1 MEEKRL
7 FQNKINIARS
17 LLKDQAYKLIKDAI
31 SNGELAPGE
40 FYSQDKLSSELGI
53 SRTPVR
59 EAILELQSE
68 GILVIHRGRGI
79 EVVSLSKKDL
89 WEIFEMRRA
98 LEVRA
103 CEIVAERI
111 CNGSCNCS
119 ELFQKLDDI
128 MEEQIESAAQ
138 GDKTEFLAGDKQFH
152 QIIALASENNRMFDA
167 IKDLRDK
174 ITYVGAYAIFRS
186 NRMDD
191 VIKEHQNIIEA
202 LKLKN
207 PEKTRAA
214 LVKHLEGT
222 FGEIIEALKEKK
234 LVIPDKK
241 K

>member
-31 SNGELAPGE
+31 SNGELTPGK
-40 FYSQDKLSSELGI
+40 FYSQDKLSNELGI

-79 EVVSLSKKDL
+79 EVVSLSRKDL

-103 CEIVAERI
+103 CEMAAEKI
-111 CNGSCNCS
+111 GS
-119 ELFQKLDDI
+119 ELYQKLD
-128 MEEQIESAAQ
+128 QIIEMQKESVLQ
-138 GDKTEFLAGDKQFH
+138 EDKTEFLAGDKQFH
-152 QIIALASENNRMFDA
+152 EIIAEAAENTRMFNA

-186 NRMDD
+186 NRMSEI
-191 VIKEHQNIIEA
+191 IKEHQKIVEA
-202 LKLKN
+202 LKLKD
-207 PEKTRAA
+207 PQKVRLA
-214 LVKHLEGT
+214 LEKHLEGT
-222 FGEIIEALKEKK
+222 FGEIIDALKEKK
-234 LVIPDKK
+234 LVIPDENEK
-241 K
+241 